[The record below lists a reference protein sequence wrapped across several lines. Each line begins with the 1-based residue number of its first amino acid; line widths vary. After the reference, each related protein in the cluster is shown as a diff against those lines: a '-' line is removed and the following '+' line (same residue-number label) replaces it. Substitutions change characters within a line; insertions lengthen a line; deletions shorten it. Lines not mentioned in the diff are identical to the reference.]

1 MITLITT
8 WVTEKIVA
16 VITVTVVA
24 VAAVPTT
31 LILTTEHQVTVTVT
45 QQQQQTRLVLIQ
57 TVKTAG
63 DELIV
68 KLQNAEDSCDTQ
80 VTGIAT
86 SSKAKT
92 ARLDRHLSQAKVT
105 IHGAVSPFVTAI
117 QKDEEHFQQLAVI
130 TPEDEQNELAHLQLI
145 ELESLGDG
153 ETTGVVVVT
162 CTIVIVEIKII
173 VVEVEHNFGGDQD

>member
-1 MITLITT
+1 MITIITT

-57 TVKTAG
+57 TVKKAG
-63 DELIV
+63 DDLIV
-68 KLQNAEDSCDTQ
+68 KLSNAEDSCTTQ
-80 VTGIAT
+80 VTGIVT
-86 SSKAKT
+86 SSKAKA
-92 ARLDRHLSQAKVT
+92 ARLDKHLSQAKLT
-105 IHGAVSPFVTAI
+105 MHGAVSPFVTAI

-145 ELESLGDG
+145 EFESLGDG
-153 ETTGVVVVT
+153 QTTGVVIVT
-162 CTIVIVEIKII
+162 CTIVIVEIRII
-173 VVEVEHNFGGDQD
+173 VVEVEHNFDGDRD